1 MRILHILDHSL
12 PLQSGYAFRTLG
24 IVNQQRAMGWEP
36 VLLTSGKHYAP
47 GPAREQIGEWE
58 FWRTPVPT
66 GMSAGLPW
74 LRELKII
81 SDLGRRLDEV
91 IEAVRPEILHAHSP
105 VLNALPAIRAGRRH
119 RLPVVYEVRALWED
133 AAGQPGADGNGGVR
147 YQSTRLLET
156 HALRR
161 ADAVTTICQGLR
173 GDVISRGIPAEKVT
187 VIPNAVNRDV
197 FKGASVPDN
206 ALTARLGLSGR
217 TVLAFFGSFYSY
229 EGLHL
234 LLQALPAIREKRA
247 DIALLLV
254 GGGPEENNL
263 RRLAT
268 ELDLGAAV
276 VFAGRIRH
284 EEMQRYYDLA
294 DLFVFPRISVR
305 LTELVTP
312 LKPLEAMA
320 QERIVV
326 ASSVGGHRE
335 LVRDHETG
343 YLFPPGAPHLV
354 AEGVL
359 AALAD
364 RPSWPRIRA
373 HATEFIDTE
382 RSWAHSVARYANVY
396 GCLLRR

>member
-58 FWRTPVPT
+58 FWRPPVPT

-161 ADAVTTICQGLR
+161 A
-173 GDVISRGIPAEKVT
+173 
-187 VIPNAVNRDV
+187 
-197 FKGASVPDN
+197 
-206 ALTARLGLSGR
+206 
-217 TVLAFFGSFYSY
+217 
-229 EGLHL
+229 
-234 LLQALPAIREKRA
+234 
-247 DIALLLV
+247 
-254 GGGPEENNL
+254 
-263 RRLAT
+263 
-268 ELDLGAAV
+268 
-276 VFAGRIRH
+276 
-284 EEMQRYYDLA
+284 
-294 DLFVFPRISVR
+294 
-305 LTELVTP
+305 
-312 LKPLEAMA
+312 
-320 QERIVV
+320 
-326 ASSVGGHRE
+326 
-335 LVRDHETG
+335 
-343 YLFPPGAPHLV
+343 
-354 AEGVL
+354 
-359 AALAD
+359 
-364 RPSWPRIRA
+364 
-373 HATEFIDTE
+373 
-382 RSWAHSVARYANVY
+382 
-396 GCLLRR
+396 